1 MHAILDADRTRTA
14 LPLIERITSGNAV
27 ALREVAGLAAAWDAL
42 EQPQTAIG
50 SGRFFL
56 CVCTVSEQT
65 AVLLSGA
72 CR

>member
-42 EQPQTAIG
+42 EQTAIQRG
-50 SGRFFL
+50 NWEWQVLPVRVH
-56 CVCTVSEQT
+56 CV
-65 AVLLSGA
+65 
-72 CR
+72 